1 MSKGDFQTGSEAGFI
16 PDTGHKLPRL
26 LKRHQL
32 NFFIYGFNNIKLTT
46 QTVFSNIE
54 KK

>member
-1 MSKGDFQTGSEAGFI
+1 MSKADFQTGSEAGFI

-32 NFFIYGFNNIKLTT
+32 NFFIYGFNIKLTT
-46 QTVFSNIE
+46 QPVFSDIE